1 MKNNEEWR
9 LLEPLEQM
17 LQYNRACDAAGREGD
32 CILLNEDRTYVE
44 AFTDEEEAFREI
56 VNSGSPDFKRNEGFL
71 ITLYDDDGYYRG
83 MQYVPEKN
91 IWNFID
97 LDLIKG

>member
-1 MKNNEEWR
+1 MQNNEE
-9 LLEPLEQM
+9 LEALSALELM
-17 LQYNRACDAAGREGD
+17 LRYNRACDTAGREGD

-44 AFTDEEEAFREI
+44 AFTNEEEAFGEI
-56 VNSGSPDFKRNEGFL
+56 INSGLPDFKRNEGFL

-83 MQYVPEKN
+83 MQYVPEKD